1 MGDRTDS
8 INGFLPRN
16 SYIRDVMCQTYGDKV
31 VSQEG
36 NSPKQEF
43 KVPKLLFSVKKEFT
57 WTNLISVLAWRLPQL
72 EEYVTIHWF
81 LTTEKTLINL
91 LELKQ
96 YTVSLRSIIEIKNYL
111 FLPWYF

>member
-57 WTNLISVLAWRLPQL
+57 
-72 EEYVTIHWF
+72 
-81 LTTEKTLINL
+81 
-91 LELKQ
+91 
-96 YTVSLRSIIEIKNYL
+96 
-111 FLPWYF
+111 

>member
-1 MGDRTDS
+1 
-8 INGFLPRN
+8 
-16 SYIRDVMCQTYGDKV
+16 MCQTYGDKV
-31 VSQEG
+31 ISQEG

-72 EEYVTIHWF
+72 EEYVIIHWF
-81 LTTEKTLINL
+81 WMAEKTLINL

-96 YTVSLRSIIEIKNYL
+96 YTVSLRSSKIKSKIL
-111 FLPWYF
+111 FFILDSYKGRGIRTVTKHSV